1 MKFEQIISSLQKKDY
16 QPIYFLMGEE
26 SFYIDKIS
34 DYISKNV
41 LDASEKD
48 FNQHIFY
55 GKDSEVNTII
65 STAKQ
70 FPLMGKYNV
79 VIVKEAQELKNI
91 ELLEDYIRQPL
102 DSTILVICYKNRSID
117 KRKKFGKDL
126 AKKTFLFESKKLY
139 ENQIGDWI
147 QNYVSQHHYK
157 IDIKAAHL
165 LGEYTGTSLSKL
177 SNELDK
183 LMIILQKGETIT
195 SEIIEKN
202 IGISKDYNV
211 FELNN
216 ALSKR
221 DILKA
226 NRIVNYFG
234 NNSKDHPLVVTVAS
248 LFNHFQKILIY
259 HTLNDKS
266 KSNVASEL
274 KINQFFVND
283 YVSAARNFNKKQ
295 LLNIFSLLR
304 TYDLKSKGVNNF
316 SNNDGQLLKEL
327 IFQILH

>member
-1 MKFEQIISSLQKKDY
+1 MKFEQIISSLKKKDY
-16 QPIYFLMGEE
+16 HPVYFLMGEE

-41 LDASEKD
+41 LNLSEKD

-70 FPLMGKYNV
+70 FPIMGEYNV

-91 ELLEDYIRQPL
+91 ELLENYILQPL
-102 DSTILVICYKNRSID
+102 DSTILVICYKNKSID

-126 AKKTFLFESKKLY
+126 AKNTFLFESKKLY

-147 QNYVSQHHYK
+147 QNYVSQQHYK

-195 SEIIEKN
+195 TEIIEKN

-226 NRIVNYFG
+226 NKIVNYFS

-266 KSNVASEL
+266 KSNVASQL
-274 KINQFFVND
+274 KINPFFVND
-283 YVSAARNFNKKQ
+283 YVNAARNFNKKQ

>member
-1 MKFEQIISSLQKKDY
+1 MKFEEIISSLQKKDY
-16 QPIYFLMGEE
+16 HPVYFLMGEE

-34 DYISKNV
+34 DFITKNV
-41 LDASEKD
+41 LDKSEKD
-48 FNQHIFY
+48 FNQHVFY
-55 GKDSEVNTII
+55 GKDSEVSTIL
-65 STAKQ
+65 SAAKQ

-91 ELLEDYIRQPL
+91 ELLDSYINQPL
-102 DSTILVICYKNRSID
+102 DSTILVICYKNKSID
-117 KRKKFGKDL
+117 KRKKFGKEL

-139 ENQIGDWI
+139 ENQIVDWI
-147 QNYVSQHHYK
+147 QKYVSQHLYK
-157 IDIKAAHL
+157 IDVKAALL

-195 SEIIEKN
+195 REIIERN

-216 ALSKR
+216 ALSKK

-234 NNSKDHPLVVTVAS
+234 DNSKDHPLVVTVAS

-259 HTLNDKS
+259 HTLDDKS
-266 KSNVASEL
+266 KSNVASQL
-274 KINQFFVND
+274 RINPFFVSD
-283 YVSAARNFNKKQ
+283 YVLASRNFNKKQ
-295 LLNIFSLLR
+295 LLKIFSLLR
-304 TYDLKSKGVNNF
+304 IYDLKSKGVNN
-316 SNNDGQLLKEL
+316 SSSNDGQLLKEL